1 MEKNINLSAIELY
14 SRKALKPFLDK
25 YFTSDRII
33 GQNILTL
40 SPIDQVN
47 LFVVQQIFAKWQE
60 ETSKL
65 KSPYFD
71 FKNANVQNALKVFM
85 DKLSQYILA
94 SKEDLTPL
102 VLQAISNTIFYVV
115 APIQFLEQRYIDS
128 EKLYH
133 TEELTKTFKYL
144 KWHQKLASFLKE
156 HTEEWGD
163 KTGKEIL
170 VLIKEEFEIAYSD
183 EEVESNLVRLM
194 NGVLPVSVSDFRYTD
209 SSKKQSTPVVKKV
222 EETDQLTINDLI
234 GKEQK
239 PTAMNMLTKNKVVDI
254 RSAMSIN
261 QKIMFVKE
269 LFNGDNSAFEGAM
282 SLADG
287 SSSYEKAVNAMIDS
301 YSQRFNWEIDST
313 EVNELFDLIGRKFYP
328 ENFSEKEV

>member
-1 MEKNINLSAIELY
+1 MENNINISAIELY

-25 YFTSDRII
+25 YFTGDRIA
-33 GQNILTL
+33 GQDILTL

-47 LFVVQQIFAKWQE
+47 LFVVQQLFAKWQE
-60 ETSKL
+60 ENSKL

-71 FKNANVQNALKVFM
+71 FKNAHVQNALKVFM

-102 VLQAISNTIFYVV
+102 ILQAISNAIFYVS
-115 APIQFLEQRYIDS
+115 APVQFLEQRYLDS
-128 EKLYH
+128 EQVYT
-133 TEELTKTFKYL
+133 TEELKKTFKYL
-144 KWHQKLASFLKE
+144 KWHPKLASFLKE
-156 HTEEWGD
+156 HVEEWGD
-163 KTGKEIL
+163 KTGKEL
-170 VLIKEEFEIAYSD
+170 VGLIKEEFESNYRD

-194 NGVLPVSVSDFRYTD
+194 NGVLPLSISDFHYAD
-209 SSKKQSTPVVKKV
+209 ASKKSVPPVIKK
-222 EETDQLTINDLI
+222 EEESDQITINDLI
-234 GKEQK
+234 AKEQK
-239 PTAMNMLTKNKVVDI
+239 PTAINMLTKNKVVDI

-287 SSSYEKAVNAMIDS
+287 SPTYEKAVNAMIDS
-301 YSQRFNWEIDST
+301 YSQRFNWEIDSN

-328 ENFSEKEV
+328 ENFTAQES